1 MQDIGH
7 IAGQYAEWYYG
18 WLPNAATKDH
28 VNFGPMT
35 QEEYAIAFGESAASD
50 TLIYLKENEEALHRL
65 AKELVNCKVMSGPHV
80 VRVVNGV

>member
-7 IAGQYAEWYYG
+7 VAGQFAEWLHG
-18 WLPNAATKDH
+18 WNPKLVTREHATW
-28 VNFGPMT
+28 
-35 QEEYAIAFGESAASD
+35 QEYAKDFGEDAASD
-50 TLIYLKENEEALHRL
+50 TLMYLKENEEALHRL